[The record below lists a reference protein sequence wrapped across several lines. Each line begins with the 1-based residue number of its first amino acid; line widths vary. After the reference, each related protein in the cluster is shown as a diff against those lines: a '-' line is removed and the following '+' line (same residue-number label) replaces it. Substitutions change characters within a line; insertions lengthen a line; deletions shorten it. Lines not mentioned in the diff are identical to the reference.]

1 MNGTDAAPAK
11 EPTTVKEPGAPRH
24 AAPEP
29 EPAAEDAFARFSPA
43 PEENPAGF
51 RRVLRGARLALVHEW
66 ALAAYASVAL
76 AVLMTWPTMRY
87 PAYTIPQDTGDPTLQ
102 AWQMA
107 WSGHVLKTDWSQLWH
122 SNSFYPEKYSFAFS
136 DTLLGYAPAG
146 LFGTGLEAALI
157 RYNVMYVLLHAL
169 AFFGAYVLVRQLG
182 SGKTGA
188 AVAGAAFAYAPW
200 RLAQAGHM
208 HVMSV
213 GGIALALAMLA
224 RGHGYSLRHG
234 YQPDK
239 RKPGWAL
246 AGWLVAAWQ
255 ISLGFGIGLPFAY
268 VLAAIVLVCLVSYL
282 IHRKWIWSEPKPF
295 GWKLLSF
302 DAIGGLVFAAV
313 GGLMA
318 LAYFKVLELHPYAE
332 RSDVEVGWYSP
343 PLLGF
348 FTSPAQSM
356 PWGEAHTGAREA
368 LGWAAGETSLLPG
381 FVLYGLAFAGLV
393 MSVWKLRQRLLLF
406 SGVVLTV
413 ILAMGTKF
421 FGGRPGYMTL
431 YDILPGWSGI
441 RTPGRLV
448 IWTTLLLAILAAG
461 AVTAFVEQ
469 ARTVSVDRV
478 PSRPHPLLRL
488 ATLIPVALVL
498 MEGLNVTEHPVVP
511 LQPAS
516 MATAQGPMLVLPSDP
531 LMDMKVMVWSTDRM
545 TPIVNGNSGF
555 TPATLGEIRE
565 LCKTFPDQASVDR
578 LRTLGVKTVLVLREE
593 VKGTPY
599 EAALTAPADG
609 LGVQRTEAPD
619 AVVFTIS

>member
-11 EPTTVKEPGAPRH
+11 EPTTVKEPVAPRH

-29 EPAAEDAFARFSPA
+29 APVEEDAFTRFSPA
-43 PEENPAGF
+43 PEESPNRV
-51 RRVLRGARLALVHEW
+51 RRVLRATRIALLHEW
-66 ALAAYASVAL
+66 ALAAYASLLL
-76 AVLMTWPTMRY
+76 AVLMTWPTLRY

-169 AFFGAYVLVRQLG
+169 AFFGAYVLARQLG

-234 YQPDK
+234 YRPEL

-268 VLAAIVLVCLVSYL
+268 ALMVIGLGAVVMWFV
-282 IHRKWIWSEPKPF
+282 RRRWSWGVARPF
-295 GWKLLSF
+295 GWKLLSA
-302 DAIGGLVFAAV
+302 DLIGGLAFAAT

-332 RSDVEVGWYSP
+332 RSDIEVGWYSP
-343 PLLGF
+343 SILGF

-356 PWGEAHTGAREA
+356 PWGEAHSGAREA

-381 FVLYGLAFAGLV
+381 FALYGLAFAGLI
-393 MSVWKLRQRLLLF
+393 MSVWTLRQRLVLF
-406 SGVVLTV
+406 AGVVLTIV
-413 ILAMGTKF
+413 LAMGTKF

-469 ARTVSVDRV
+469 AKQVSEDRV

-488 ATLIPVALVL
+488 ATLLPLVL
-498 MEGLNVTEHPVVP
+498 VLAEGLNVTEHPVVP
-511 LQPAS
+511 QQPPS
-516 MATAQGPMLVLPSDP
+516 MATAQGPLLVLPSDA

-555 TPATLGEIRE
+555 TPATLSEIRE
-565 LCKTFPDQASVDR
+565 LTKTFPDQASVDR
-578 LRTLGVKTVLVLREE
+578 LRQLGVKTVLVLREE
-593 VKGTPY
+593 AKGTPY
-599 EAALTAPADG
+599 EAALTMPGDALG
-609 LGVQRTEAPD
+609 LQRTEAQD
-619 AVVFTIS
+619 AVVFTLS